1 MLLNWVSES
10 CGSAIG
16 LNVYLRSMLV
26 LIAGCSLVFMSNPI
40 HAQESSVEPAPW
52 VQHVEPGVRL
62 VGKASF
68 SSLQLSPGSITA
80 WSPDGKYLLGAAGRR
95 LVEIDWDQQKVA
107 REMSLPMDPISDFLK
122 SLLYS
127 PDGENVLVHIHAQ
140 ARSPVNPDNYWI
152 EDEALSVDEEPTTA
166 GQRLLVY
173 DRNGNLTHQWDLS
186 DRIKD
191 LDYNANCRV
200 ALSDNRTV
208 LIHSDKTIVALD
220 YRSGQVQAM
229 NTGNYWAFP
238 LSASELLL
246 AQTREV
252 WDLRQKSTYSVDEIG
267 LPQKFEIRAVDP
279 AGVSVALFD
288 RLGRRLIAWNRQTRE
303 MQTLLSDVEHVGCL
317 FSSNGQLCFINV
329 AELYGEQRD
338 RYRSKIAVYDLQ
350 KKQIIGKT
358 EFSDGPKQLSIRPG
372 HHTLIV
378 ESLVDSSFVEVSID
392 DRFAAAFGRAVN
404 LPIRGRLSFADKDQ
418 VLVLHGNQSFLRNN
432 SEATVTQYAAYNP
445 DFCIYSPTKPQRLRR
460 DARFGNIHQIETG
473 DWSEDKFKRLY
484 RIDPSTTLSTLRS
497 LLGVQGDSQPTVQSI
512 HLSFDRQGELIRDLY
527 IENQEIVRLRLSQAS
542 SGRQVS
548 EVRVDVPF
556 DKSASTLGSVSP
568 NGQRIAIVNDRQ
580 LTVLDA
586 KLGQPLGEWTVG
598 PHTAM
603 VLLDERG
610 QYVLVAAGKPDR
622 NWVYQTHFD
631 QLHVY
636 SVASGEVVWSETNRD
651 IKGFGFQPGTDRLYV
666 LTSGKENTLRF
677 FDRDT
682 WQETWR
688 HATSHAPAYGM
699 AMSSTGHEI
708 AIGLR
713 DSRVEFW
720 KLSEIQTR

>member
-1 MLLNWVSES
+1 
-10 CGSAIG
+10 
-16 LNVYLRSMLV
+16 
-26 LIAGCSLVFMSNPI
+26 MSNPI
-40 HAQESSVEPAPW
+40 NAQESSAEPAAW

-68 SSLQLSPGSITA
+68 SSLELSPGSITA
-80 WSPDGKYLLGAAGRR
+80 WSPDGEYLLGAAGRR

-107 REMSLPMDPISDFLK
+107 RQMALPMNPISDVLK

-127 PDGENVLVHIHAQ
+127 PDGENVLVHIHDQ

-152 EDEALSVDEEPTTA
+152 EVEALSIDEEPTTA

-186 DRIKD
+186 NRIMD
-191 LDYNANCRV
+191 LDDNANCRV

-208 LIHSDKTIVALD
+208 LIHSDTTIVALD

-246 AQTREV
+246 AQSREV

-288 RLGRRLIAWNRQTRE
+288 PLGRRLIAWNRQTRE

-329 AELYGEQRD
+329 AELYGAQNF
-338 RYRSKIAVYDLQ
+338 RYRSKIAVYDLR
-350 KKQIIGKT
+350 KKELVGQT
-358 EFSDGPKQLSIRPG
+358 EFTDGPKDFSIRPG
-372 HHTLIV
+372 QESLIV
-378 ESLVDSSFVEVSID
+378 ESPNDSTFVEVSVD
-392 DRFAAAFGRAVN
+392 DDFTVAVSRALN
-404 LPIRGRLSFADKDQ
+404 RLPIRGRLSFVDNDQ
-418 VLVLHGNQSFLRNN
+418 VLVLHGNNSFLQNN
-432 SEATVTQYAAYNP
+432 EAAQVTQHVSYNP
-445 DFCIYSPTKPQRLRR
+445 DNCVYSPTKPQRFRCDR
-460 DARFGNIHQIETG
+460 QVWNDHVVETG
-473 DWSEDKFKRLY
+473 HWSEDKFKRLY
-484 RIDPSTTLSTLRS
+484 TIKPSTALSTLKS
-497 LLGVQGDSQPTVQSI
+497 LLGVQGDSAASIQSV

-636 SVASGEVVWSETNRD
+636 SVASGEVVWSETNRE
-651 IKGFGFQPGTDRLYV
+651 IKGFGFQPGSDRLYV
-666 LTSGKENTLRF
+666 LASGKENTLRI

-688 HATSHAPAYGM
+688 HATSYAPAYGM